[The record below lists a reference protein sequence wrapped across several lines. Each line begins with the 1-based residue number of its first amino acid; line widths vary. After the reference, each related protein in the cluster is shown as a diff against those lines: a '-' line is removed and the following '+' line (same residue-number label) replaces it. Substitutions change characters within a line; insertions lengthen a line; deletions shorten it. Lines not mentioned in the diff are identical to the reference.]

1 MNLQFCQSALQ
12 DEKPTD
18 CRPPR
23 EAVDFDIDP
32 GKVRGH
38 LLHSMYMYNHVVVVQ
53 ASSKVIQ

>member
-12 DEKPTD
+12 DDKPTD

-23 EAVDFDIDP
+23 EAVDFDIEP

-38 LLHSMYMYNHVVVVQ
+38 LLHSMYVCNQWY
-53 ASSKVIQ
+53 IL